1 MLEKGKIGA
10 RQLTIL
16 AIFLTIG
23 DSILALPATTAIQ
36 GKQDAWLSGVIGLAI
51 GIPIVYLI
59 AVVGKLYP
67 GMTVFMSSRKILGKW
82 LGLVASLLFAV
93 HLFLN
98 ASVFLREIGDFV
110 TSHMMPETP
119 IQSILLLFLC
129 IIVMGT
135 KLGLEVIA
143 RTGELLFPFFVFLFL
158 FFVVALAPKADLV
171 NVQPFLEDGFRP
183 LLRGTLA
190 AIAYPYVELAVLLM
204 VIPYVSQV
212 ERIGRSM
219 LLGGLLGGIAV
230 AVVLSLSILVL
241 GAGDTARHLYPSY
254 ALAQEINIGEFLD
267 RVEAV
272 MAILWFFSIYF
283 KLTIYFYGM
292 TLGLAQLAGLKETRI
307 LMLPM
312 GMLLLIGAI
321 TVSPNTIFFN
331 QLATYWSLYDMTYVL
346 GFLLLLLAVHAIR
359 GKGSEEQSTKIETSG

>member
-143 RTGELLFPFFVFLFL
+143 RTGELLFPFLFSVSVFCCCAGSKSRFGQCAA
-158 FFVVALAPKADLV
+158 FS
-171 NVQPFLEDGFRP
+171 
-183 LLRGTLA
+183 RGWFSPA
-190 AIAYPYVELAVLLM
+190 A
-204 VIPYVSQV
+204 S
-212 ERIGRSM
+212 RN
-219 LLGGLLGGIAV
+219 
-230 AVVLSLSILVL
+230 
-241 GAGDTARHLYPSY
+241 AGC
-254 ALAQEINIGEFLD
+254 D
-267 RVEAV
+267 RVS
-272 MAILWFFSIYF
+272 LC
-283 KLTIYFYGM
+283 
-292 TLGLAQLAGLKETRI
+292 
-307 LMLPM
+307 
-312 GMLLLIGAI
+312 GACCFAHGHS
-321 TVSPNTIFFN
+321 VC
-331 QLATYWSLYDMTYVL
+331 
-346 GFLLLLLAVHAIR
+346 
-359 GKGSEEQSTKIETSG
+359 

>member
-1 MLEKGKIGA
+1 
-10 RQLTIL
+10 
-16 AIFLTIG
+16 
-23 DSILALPATTAIQ
+23 
-36 GKQDAWLSGVIGLAI
+36 
-51 GIPIVYLI
+51 
-59 AVVGKLYP
+59 
-67 GMTVFMSSRKILGKW
+67 
-82 LGLVASLLFAV
+82 
-93 HLFLN
+93 
-98 ASVFLREIGDFV
+98 
-110 TSHMMPETP
+110 
-119 IQSILLLFLC
+119 
-129 IIVMGT
+129 
-135 KLGLEVIA
+135 
-143 RTGELLFPFFVFLFL
+143 
-158 FFVVALAPKADLV
+158 
-171 NVQPFLEDGFRP
+171 
-183 LLRGTLA
+183 
-190 AIAYPYVELAVLLM
+190 
-204 VIPYVSQV
+204 
-212 ERIGRSM
+212 M

>member
-143 RTGELLFPFFVFLFL
+143 RTGELLFPFL
-158 FFVVALAPKADLV
+158 FFCFC
-171 NVQPFLEDGFRP
+171 FL
-183 LLRGTLA
+183 LLRWLQKQ
-190 AIAYPYVELAVLLM
+190 IWSMCSLFSRM
-204 VIPYVSQV
+204 VFARCFA
-212 ERIGRSM
+212 ERWLRS
-219 LLGGLLGGIAV
+219 
-230 AVVLSLSILVL
+230 
-241 GAGDTARHLYPSY
+241 
-254 ALAQEINIGEFLD
+254 
-267 RVEAV
+267 
-272 MAILWFFSIYF
+272 
-283 KLTIYFYGM
+283 
-292 TLGLAQLAGLKETRI
+292 RI
-307 LMLPM
+307 LM
-312 GMLLLIGAI
+312 
-321 TVSPNTIFFN
+321 
-331 QLATYWSLYDMTYVL
+331 WSLLFCSWSFRMLARLSVL
-346 GFLLLLLAVHAIR
+346 EGACCLAVY
-359 GKGSEEQSTKIETSG
+359 